1 MKRIVSMTLTFI
13 IAFSIF
19 IPVEIVYA
27 ENIEEAGNI
36 LKELGVLSGINQ
48 KGDLGL
54 NNYFKRQDM
63 VVMISRL
70 FGDEETAKNF
80 NDLSIPIT
88 FKDLAGQNERIKFYI
103 PYIRWAIKKGLIKGH
118 DNNTFGFDENVKVQ
132 QYQAVLLRALGY
144 NDEADDWKKVPN
156 KAEELHI
163 MDGLSLK
170 PEAYLTR
177 GQMAVMTLNALQQ
190 EINRGLLTLAEML
203 DLVIPEP
210 FKVEAT
216 VKVENNTAIFTGQA
230 YGTKY
235 LVLQLKP
242 ASTNITMEA
251 QNFGI
256 PLDEDGKFTFK
267 VDNLQ
272 VGNYQYRF
280 QSDGKNTEYE
290 LFTINVLPFN
300 LVDIKASNLK
310 EITLTFTQPVEK
322 SIASLASNYTTSAGL
337 IKDVRFEE
345 NDTKIVILL
354 TTNMTQN
361 MKYKISAHKIKSAS
375 GEEITLNN
383 YEFVA
388 YDNDVPKVISVKQLG
403 SKGLRIYLS
412 EPVKTASTTNIKVDE
427 KPINGSTTLEDNIIT
442 LTIPSYYALK
452 EGKHTITISNLE
464 DYAGNK
470 MKDETISFT
479 IVKDSTPP
487 SIISASATIEEA
499 IIEFDE
505 EIDPNTALTMN
516 FYWKQGNTKKY
527 SNKVV
532 FKENK
537 AYVEF
542 VNNTLPSSET
552 TIYVENVSDYS
563 GNKLKASEVKVVP
576 TIDTS
581 EPEVVNYIVAEDG
594 KSITVYFNKNVIG
607 IFKNYYSI
615 TDKDNKPVNIVEI
628 QGSGKEYKIILAD
641 TLPVGLNTLTISGI
655 QDTTPLKK
663 QMEKPFITTI
673 DMADIEKPK
682 IVSHYGLANNIII
695 YFSKFMDM
703 GTIQDLNNYLMVFDG
718 KTSRLP
724 ENTRFIPGN
733 DGKSITIQ
741 LPEYYNNIKVQT
753 GPNASLSKLTVFGVR
768 DISGNELDSYIKE
781 LTFDSSTSGNARA
794 VDYYSDKPGK
804 QGIITDTNEIKIR
817 FNIPIIYASP
827 SDFVVPGRTVYN
839 VVANGTDEVTLYLD
853 YAQSYYFTPTFV
865 TIIPNNSMKTVI
877 NTSVDGGV
885 VNLID
890 KVPPH
895 IVSYQP
901 YLKVNGNVIE
911 VQFSKKLEK
920 EGDFLYRRDIE
931 VVRLADNKILSKDG
945 DYTTSLKS
953 GDESVL
959 LITILRREINSKYAI
974 RLVGENNS
982 EHLFYIRDIDGNLA
996 IPSGVF
1002 YTETEI
1008 PKY

>member
-1 MKRIVSMTLTFI
+1 M
-13 IAFSIF
+13 
-19 IPVEIVYA
+19 
-27 ENIEEAGNI
+27 
-36 LKELGVLSGINQ
+36 
-48 KGDLGL
+48 
-54 NNYFKRQDM
+54 
-63 VVMISRL
+63 
-70 FGDEETAKNF
+70 
-80 NDLSIPIT
+80 
-88 FKDLAGQNERIKFYI
+88 
-103 PYIRWAIKKGLIKGH
+103 
-118 DNNTFGFDENVKVQ
+118 
-132 QYQAVLLRALGY
+132 
-144 NDEADDWKKVPN
+144 
-156 KAEELHI
+156 
-163 MDGLSLK
+163 
-170 PEAYLTR
+170 
-177 GQMAVMTLNALQQ
+177 
-190 EINRGLLTLAEML
+190 
-203 DLVIPEP
+203 
-210 FKVEAT
+210 
-216 VKVENNTAIFTGQA
+216 
-230 YGTKY
+230 
-235 LVLQLKP
+235 
-242 ASTNITMEA
+242 
-251 QNFGI
+251 
-256 PLDEDGKFTFK
+256 
-267 VDNLQ
+267 
-272 VGNYQYRF
+272 
-280 QSDGKNTEYE
+280 
-290 LFTINVLPFN
+290 
-300 LVDIKASNLK
+300 
-310 EITLTFTQPVEK
+310 
-322 SIASLASNYTTSAGL
+322 
-337 IKDVRFEE
+337 
-345 NDTKIVILL
+345 
-354 TTNMTQN
+354 
-361 MKYKISAHKIKSAS
+361 
-375 GEEITLNN
+375 
-383 YEFVA
+383 
-388 YDNDVPKVISVKQLG
+388 
-403 SKGLRIYLS
+403 
-412 EPVKTASTTNIKVDE
+412 
-427 KPINGSTTLEDNIIT
+427 
-442 LTIPSYYALK
+442 
-452 EGKHTITISNLE
+452 
-464 DYAGNK
+464 
-470 MKDETISFT
+470 
-479 IVKDSTPP
+479 
-487 SIISASATIEEA
+487 
-499 IIEFDE
+499 
-505 EIDPNTALTMN
+505 
-516 FYWKQGNTKKY
+516 KQGNTKKY

-920 EGDFLYRRDIE
+920 R
-931 VVRLADNKILSKDG
+931 
-945 DYTTSLKS
+945 
-953 GDESVL
+953 
-959 LITILRREINSKYAI
+959 
-974 RLVGENNS
+974 
-982 EHLFYIRDIDGNLA
+982 
-996 IPSGVF
+996 
-1002 YTETEI
+1002 
-1008 PKY
+1008 